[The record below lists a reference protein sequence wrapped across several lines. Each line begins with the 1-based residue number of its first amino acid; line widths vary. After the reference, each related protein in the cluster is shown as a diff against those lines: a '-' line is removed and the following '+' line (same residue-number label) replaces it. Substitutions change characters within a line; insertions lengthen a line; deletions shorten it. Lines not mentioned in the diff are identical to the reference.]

1 MQMQFWKVECPD
13 ILVTEDVILRRVIRC
28 PALKTE
34 MEAQLKSDVI
44 EMEAQLKSDVTEMEA
59 QLKSDVTEM
68 EAQLKSDVDVVRGRT
83 DKLWPY
89 TAVSAVV
96 MVLNSARQGPPSAIV
111 NFHTKQS
118 GMLLGLLQFIVNLP
132 CMVSFDLV
140 LL

>member
-28 PALKTE
+28 PALK
-34 MEAQLKSDVI
+34 
-44 EMEAQLKSDVTEMEA
+44 TEMEA